1 MKLIDFYKR
10 VAHSLSLHV
19 SKDNYIQVEIN
30 GNKSMLTDNGIP
42 LVLPTKEHIDSS
54 VDKDDNG
61 DLKLVKLPYN
71 PLNEDVIKGDSIS
84 LKKTKTIIERKIAHS
99 FAAVGELLLTLTDDP
114 KLQKGTDLELN
125 KFLSSLN
132 NAEVGKIKALV
143 DDKSI
148 DLWGKIY
155 SRSLEIDPSNGF
167 TKMYLKKKGRYEG
180 EVYNRLAVMSFPIYE
195 QLIEAT
201 RDTPIFGITLRKK
214 DIGVFKI
221 IHEYVFKDMDE
232 NQTITIGSKDPESPG
247 FVALFKLYIKVANRL
262 NKILKSLEFVNKE
275 LVHEATFRIDL
286 TLKELDNLNV
296 YKSELVLLPSELE
309 LNRQKAVA
317 ASSVMQ
323 QQAIP
328 ANTNTNQSIIQQ
340 QAMANPQ
347 QQVMVNP
354 QQQPMQQ
361 PVQQQ
366 AMVNPQQQQPVQQQS
381 NETNSASIVHKLL
394 YGNTQQP
401 QVIPQ
406 YGTVQPPQPMM
417 QQPVMQQPMMQ
428 QPMAQQPMM
437 QQPMYGVPQ
446 QGSIGAMQQNMGI
459 NPPMQQQQYN
469 TQQPMQGYQP
479 PVYGR

>member
-10 VAHSLSLHV
+10 VVHSLGLFV

-54 VDKDDNG
+54 VDKDENG

-71 PLNEDVIKGDSIS
+71 PLNEDVLKGDSIS

-99 FAAVGELLLTLTDDP
+99 FAAVGELLLTLTEDP
-114 KLQKGTDLELN
+114 KLQKNTDLELN

-132 NAEVGKIKALV
+132 NAEVGKIKSLV
-143 DDKSI
+143 DSKSI

-167 TKMYLKKKGRYEG
+167 TKIYLKKKGRYGG
-180 EVYNRLAVMSFPIYE
+180 EVYNRLAVMSLPIYE

-232 NQTITIGSKDPESPG
+232 NHTITIGSKDPESPG

-262 NKILKSLEFVNKE
+262 NKILKSLAFVNKE
-275 LVHEATFRIDL
+275 LVHEATFKIDV

-347 QQVMVNP
+347 QQTM
-354 QQQPMQQ
+354 QQPMAQQ
-361 PVQQQ
+361 PV
-366 AMVNPQQQQPVQQQS
+366 QQQPVQQQPVQQPAQQQTNES
-381 NETNSASIVHKLL
+381 NTASIVHKML
-394 YGNTQQP
+394 YGNAQQP
-401 QVIPQ
+401 QVLPQ
-406 YGTVQPPQPMM
+406 YGVVQPQQPM
-417 QQPVMQQPMMQ
+417 MQQPMMQ
-428 QPMAQQPMM
+428 QPMMQQPMMQQPM

-459 NPPMQQQQYN
+459 NPPMQQQQYG
-469 TQQPMQGYQP
+469 TQQQPMPGYRP

>member
-10 VAHSLSLHV
+10 VVHSLGLHV

-54 VDKDDNG
+54 VDKDENG

-99 FAAVGELLLTLTDDP
+99 FAAVGELLLTLTEDP
-114 KLQKGTDLELN
+114 KLQKDTDLELN

-167 TKMYLKKKGRYEG
+167 TKMYLKKKGRYGG
-180 EVYNRLAVMSFPIYE
+180 EIYNRLAVMSLPIYE
-195 QLIEAT
+195 QLVEAT

-275 LVHEATFRIDL
+275 LVHEATFRVDL
-286 TLKELDNLNV
+286 TLKELDNLDV

-354 QQQPMQQ
+354 QQQVMANPQQPVQQQMVQQPMQQ
-361 PVQQQ
+361 PVQQ
-366 AMVNPQQQQPVQQQS
+366 PVQQT

-406 YGTVQPPQPMM
+406 YGAVQPPQPMM
-417 QQPVMQQPMMQ
+417 QQPMVQQPMV
-428 QPMAQQPMM
+428 

-459 NPPMQQQQYN
+459 NPPVQQQQYGI
-469 TQQPMQGYQP
+469 QQPIQGYQP